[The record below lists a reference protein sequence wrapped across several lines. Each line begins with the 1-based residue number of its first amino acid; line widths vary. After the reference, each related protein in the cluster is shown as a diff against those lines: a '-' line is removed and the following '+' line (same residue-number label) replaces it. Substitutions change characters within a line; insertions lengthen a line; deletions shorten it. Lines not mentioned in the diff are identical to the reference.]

1 MHACSRADH
10 IATIGDESGPPCTN
24 CKVRGTDCSFPP
36 PTSSSHSSSS
46 PALDMPETSMSA
58 TSSAPSKRIAEL
70 RLMHYWST
78 VTCETMV
85 SEIADDRDV
94 WRTTIPEFAMKHDF
108 LLNSIFSLTSFHLA
122 YDKPQQAHQHI
133 SAALEYQTL
142 AFSQMRHELSNF
154 PDDVEAHEALLYGS
168 LVLMVLALASSTQP
182 TLKESMIQNTL
193 VHFEFVRGF
202 GVVMLKR
209 PECMRENKLFHKL
222 PDMMRLPKRGCSDQ
236 VVRAVEILT
245 QMNEARV
252 PANGEEEHS
261 DDPAQAQGLPSSRL
275 HLACKSAI
283 WWLEYLF
290 STCSDRK
297 LRGFALAWLS
307 LAGEDFI
314 QALKESDQVAT
325 LALMWWGVFVDP
337 VGQKYWYGDSFGR
350 DVANE
355 VVEALGSS
363 HDPAIGELI
372 LLAEQ
377 EFQAGASAT
386 ESEDHAAGDYHW
398 QLDSKPFWQVDD
410 PDDPKSDHGNV
421 PHSVLLY
428 TGSQSRKQFSST
440 EELVAIAER
449 IRNMR

>member
-1 MHACSRADH
+1 
-10 IATIGDESGPPCTN
+10 
-24 CKVRGTDCSFPP
+24 
-36 PTSSSHSSSS
+36 
-46 PALDMPETSMSA
+46 
-58 TSSAPSKRIAEL
+58 
-70 RLMHYWST
+70 MHYWST

-85 SEIADDRDV
+85 SEIANDRDV

-122 YDKPQQAHQHI
+122 YNKPQQAHQHI
-133 SAALEYQTL
+133 STALEYQTL
-142 AFSQMRHELSNF
+142 AFSQLRRELSNF

-202 GVVMLKR
+202 TVVMLKR
-209 PECMRENKLFHKL
+209 PECMRDNKLFHKI
-222 PDMMRLPKRGCSDQ
+222 PDMMRLPKKGCNGQ
-236 VVRAVEILT
+236 VQRAVEILM
-245 QMNEARV
+245 QMNDARMPV
-252 PANGEEEHS
+252 AGEEEGS
-261 DDPAQAQGLPSSRL
+261 NDLAQAQVLSASRL
-275 HLACKSAI
+275 QLACKSAI

-290 STCSDRK
+290 SACSDMK

-314 QALKESDQVAT
+314 QALKEHDQIAT

-337 VGQKYWYGDSFGR
+337 IGQRYWYGDSFGR

-355 VVEALGSS
+355 VVEAVGSS
-363 HDPAIGELI
+363 QDPGIGELI

-377 EFQAGASAT
+377 EFREGANTT
-386 ESEDHAAGDYHW
+386 ESEDYAAGGHHG